1 MIQTEIYAEVEGM
14 TLIRTWDDAG
24 NYIRQDGTGVLYAEA
39 IDPDFMGRSYT
50 ETDIPIETF
59 EEPEEGEIPEEVGVP
74 EEDPT
79 EPEEGGTG
87 STIPIKPSK
96 KY

>member
-1 MIQTEIYAEVEGM
+1 MIQTEIYGEVEGM

-24 NYIRQDGTGVLYAEA
+24 NYIRQDGTGVLYAEP
-39 IDPDFMGRSYT
+39 IDPDFMNRSYT
-50 ETDIPIETF
+50 ETDLPIETF
-59 EEPEEGEIPEEVGVP
+59 DEPEEGEIPEEV
-74 EEDPT
+74 PT

>member
-1 MIQTEIYAEVEGM
+1 MLKTEIYAEVEGM

-24 NYIRQDGTGVLYAEA
+24 NYIRQDETGNLYAEA
-39 IDPDFMGRSYT
+39 VDPDFMNRTYT
-50 ETDIPIETF
+50 ETDVPIETA
-59 EEPEEGEIPEEVGVP
+59 EEE
-74 EEDPT
+74 PT